1 VRAHLFVRDGG
12 DYDIPYRA
20 LVPKEMDGLLVAGRC
35 LAATREAI
43 GSARMG
49 AQCMAYGQAAGTAAA
64 LAAKRG
70 VAPRAVDHGELR
82 QTLKEQKAIL

>member
-1 VRAHLFVRDGG
+1 
-12 DYDIPYRA
+12 
-20 LVPKEMDGLLVAGRC
+20 VPRTADGLLVAGRC

-64 LAAKRG
+64 LAVERG
-70 VAPRAVDHGELR
+70 VAARELDGAELR
-82 QTLKEQKAIL
+82 RALDEQGAIT